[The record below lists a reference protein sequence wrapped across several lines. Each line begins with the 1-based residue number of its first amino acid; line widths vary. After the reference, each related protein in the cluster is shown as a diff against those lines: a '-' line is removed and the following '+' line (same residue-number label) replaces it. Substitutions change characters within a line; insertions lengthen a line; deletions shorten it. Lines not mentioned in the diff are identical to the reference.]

1 MPIFIGTYGSCGRD
15 ARVNAY
21 GRESAVELP
30 IRESP
35 AGAKRSMVSANT
47 AAVPRANDDT
57 PLVLRAIRR
66 DQEAFGELYDRHVVR
81 VYRHIYYMVG
91 NAAEAEDLTAQAFL
105 RAWEAIE
112 RYQVRGAPFVSW
124 LLRIAHNLGVSY
136 LRSKRDS
143 SELHDGI
150 VDTKERRDPEWS
162 YQQTAEEE
170 LVREAILTLREEQRQ
185 VIILRFIEDLDYKEV
200 AEIIGKSVAA
210 IRVIQH
216 RALNSLRK
224 QMKVL
229 DPAV

>member
-1 MPIFIGTYGSCGRD
+1 
-15 ARVNAY
+15 
-21 GRESAVELP
+21 
-30 IRESP
+30 
-35 AGAKRSMVSANT
+35 MVSANT
-47 AAVPRANDDT
+47 AIPRANDDI
-57 PLVLRAIRR
+57 PLVMRAIEK
-66 DQEAFGELYDRHVVR
+66 DQDAFGELYDRHVVR

-91 NAAEAEDLTAQAFL
+91 SATEAEDLTAQTFL
-105 RAWEAIE
+105 RAWEAVE

-136 LRSKRDS
+136 LRSKRES

-150 VDTKERRDPEWS
+150 VDHKMRVDPAS
-162 YQQTAEEE
+162 SFAQTADEE
-170 LVREAILTLREEQRQ
+170 LVREAILLLREEQRQ

-224 QMKVL
+224 QMKLL
-229 DPAV
+229 DPAA

>member
-1 MPIFIGTYGSCGRD
+1 
-15 ARVNAY
+15 
-21 GRESAVELP
+21 
-30 IRESP
+30 
-35 AGAKRSMVSANT
+35 MVSAN
-47 AAVPRANDDT
+47 AAVPRANDDL
-57 PLVLRAIRR
+57 PLVLRAIQR
-66 DQEAFGELYDRHVVR
+66 DEDAFGELYDRHVVR
-81 VYRHIYYMVG
+81 VYRHLYYMVG
-91 NAAEAEDLTAQAFL
+91 RQPEAEDLTAQTFL
-105 RAWEAIE
+105 KAWEAIE

-136 LRSKRDS
+136 LRSKRES

-150 VDTKERRDPEWS
+150 VDTKERRNPEWS

-170 LVREAILTLREEQRQ
+170 MVREAIMRLREEQRQ
-185 VIILRFIEDLDYKEV
+185 VIILRFIEDLDYREV

-229 DPAV
+229 DPDPV

>member
-1 MPIFIGTYGSCGRD
+1 
-15 ARVNAY
+15 
-21 GRESAVELP
+21 
-30 IRESP
+30 
-35 AGAKRSMVSANT
+35 MVSAN

-91 NAAEAEDLTAQAFL
+91 NAADAEDLSAQTFL

-124 LLRIAHNLGVSY
+124 LLRIAHNLGVSH

-170 LVREAILTLREEQRQ
+170 LVREAILRLREEQRQ
-185 VIILRFIEDLDYKEV
+185 VIILRFIEDLDYTEV

-224 QMKVL
+224 QMKLL

>member
-1 MPIFIGTYGSCGRD
+1 M
-15 ARVNAY
+15 
-21 GRESAVELP
+21 
-30 IRESP
+30 
-35 AGAKRSMVSANT
+35 
-47 AAVPRANDDT
+47 
-57 PLVLRAIRR
+57 
-66 DQEAFGELYDRHVVR
+66 R

-91 NAAEAEDLTAQAFL
+91 NAAEAEDLTAQTFL

-136 LRSKRDS
+136 LRSKRES
-143 SELHDGI
+143 SQLHDGI
-150 VDTKERRDPEWS
+150 VDDEDAARPRVRPTSRRPRRNWS
-162 YQQTAEEE
+162 AK
-170 LVREAILTLREEQRQ
+170 RSCSLREEQRQ
-185 VIILRFIEDLDYKEV
+185 VIILRFIEDLDYREV

-224 QMKVL
+224 QMKLL

>member
-1 MPIFIGTYGSCGRD
+1 
-15 ARVNAY
+15 
-21 GRESAVELP
+21 
-30 IRESP
+30 
-35 AGAKRSMVSANT
+35 MVSANT
-47 AAVPRANDDT
+47 AVPRANDDT

-170 LVREAILTLREEQRQ
+170 LVREAILKLREEQRQ

-224 QMKVL
+224 QMKLL
-229 DPAV
+229 DPAA

>member
-1 MPIFIGTYGSCGRD
+1 
-15 ARVNAY
+15 
-21 GRESAVELP
+21 
-30 IRESP
+30 
-35 AGAKRSMVSANT
+35 MVSANT
-47 AAVPRANDDT
+47 AVPRANDDT

-224 QMKVL
+224 QMKLL
-229 DPAV
+229 DPVV